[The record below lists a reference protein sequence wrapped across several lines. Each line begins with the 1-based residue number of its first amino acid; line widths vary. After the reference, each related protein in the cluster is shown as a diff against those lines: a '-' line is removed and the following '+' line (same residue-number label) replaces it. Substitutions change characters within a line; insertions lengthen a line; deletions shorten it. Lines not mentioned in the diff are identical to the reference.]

1 MPHSDV
7 TENPGAMRACTG
19 EDTMAA
25 GRISKGCRGLGR
37 RGLSAMSASCAVVL
51 CISMPGAAQTIRQP
65 RVAAPVAA
73 PAVAATRCDPAR
85 VLGVSRVV
93 DIDTATGPRFGH
105 QQYKDHDLLADGEI
119 VLTFD
124 DGPLRAHTQ
133 AVVDALEA
141 QCTKATFFMVGSQAL
156 ADPEMVRQIHRKGHT
171 VGTHT
176 QSHADLRKMT
186 PLQARQEIE
195 LGFSSVSQALG
206 QPAAPFFRF
215 PFLSDTKAMKGYAET
230 RGIGIFS
237 IEIDA
242 LDYRNKEAPEAV
254 HAQVMNQLT
263 YHKKGILLFHD
274 IQPSTARALP
284 GLLAAIKA
292 RGFRVVHL
300 KPTAPIATLAEFDS
314 MARRDAGSRRVAT
327 AANPLAN
334 RGLTWPMQPPSGQPS
349 SGQPSSGLPPSVAPP
364 PAPAA
369 APPPPPLPWSN
380 QQPSAPPQRTIRPS
394 RPPSDW
400 RDSVFGR

>member
-1 MPHSDV
+1 
-7 TENPGAMRACTG
+7 
-19 EDTMAA
+19 MAA
-25 GRISKGCRGLGR
+25 GRTLTRLCWLG
-37 RGLSAMSASCAVVL
+37 
-51 CISMPGAAQTIRQP
+51 
-65 RVAAPVAA
+65 VAALAPAAFILDAGSVTAQSVTAQSVTGQAVTSQTTRLPRAA
-73 PAVAATRCDPAR
+73 PATSAQASPVNRCDPGR

-93 DIDTATGPRFGH
+93 EVDATGGPRFGH
-105 QQYKDHDLLADGEI
+105 QQYKENDLLADGEV

-124 DGPLRAHTQ
+124 DGPLRIHTQ

-176 QSHADLRKMT
+176 QSHLDLRKMT

-206 QPAAPFFRF
+206 QPVAPFFRF

-242 LDYRNKEAPEAV
+242 LDYRNKEMPEAV
-254 HAQVMNQLT
+254 HAQVMNQLA
-263 YHKKGILLFHD
+263 YQKKGILLFHD

-292 RGFRVVHL
+292 RGFRVVHM
-300 KPTAPIATLAEFDS
+300 KPSAPIATLAEFDA
-314 MARRDAGSRRVAT
+314 MARRDAGNRRVAT

-334 RGLTWPMQPPSGQPS
+334 RGVTWPMPSPRQSAGAPGGQLVGPS
-349 SGQPSSGLPPSVAPP
+349 VLPPVAAL
-364 PAPAA
+364 PAPAS
-369 APPPPPLPWSN
+369 APQPLPWSD
-380 QQPSAPPQRTIRPS
+380 QPPASPQHQRIV
-394 RPPSDW
+394 RPPRPPADW